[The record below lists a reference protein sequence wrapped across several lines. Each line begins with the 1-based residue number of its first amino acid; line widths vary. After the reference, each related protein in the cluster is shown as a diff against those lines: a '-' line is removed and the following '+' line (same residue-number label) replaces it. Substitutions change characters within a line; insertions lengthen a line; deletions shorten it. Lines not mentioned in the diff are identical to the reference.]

1 MVPRDPAPRTQHA
14 HYPHWHQARFAR
26 RPRHDRE
33 AQGEANGPHR
43 LPPGPPARQGDQR
56 RQVPRVLCPDTEGSQ
71 GEKKKIVLI
80 FHLLLTHDS
89 PLSRTCLMR
98 PSEQSLAPPHA
109 PRPRR
114 AACFCNFPYYKFFKF
129 FSYFFHQNPLLLSF
143 DPCAIF
149 FCSRLVF
156 QTSVSEVLYSS
167 LTAVVFV
174 FVCFN

>member
-114 AACFCNFPYYKFFKF
+114 AACFCKAWFHKKNLKYLFPFMCRKNNNKMTDPVAHFYFLFFTGDCPF
-129 FSYFFHQNPLLLSF
+129 RQVAFL
-143 DPCAIF
+143 
-149 FCSRLVF
+149 
-156 QTSVSEVLYSS
+156 
-167 LTAVVFV
+167 
-174 FVCFN
+174 